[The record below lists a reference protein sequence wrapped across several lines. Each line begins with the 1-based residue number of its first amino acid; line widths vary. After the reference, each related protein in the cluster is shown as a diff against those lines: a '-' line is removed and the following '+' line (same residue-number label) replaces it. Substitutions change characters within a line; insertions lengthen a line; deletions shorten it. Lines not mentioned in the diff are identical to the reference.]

1 MHYATHVIQNVCFLR
16 KKKKMDRHVC
26 GIVKKTLEKIGTFV
40 SPTFGALTLGEDGS
54 PEALRSA

>member
-1 MHYATHVIQNVCFLR
+1 MSFRISGSCE
-16 KKKKMDRHVC
+16 KKKLDRHVC

>member
-1 MHYATHVIQNVCFLR
+1 MHYATHVIQNFWFLR
-16 KKKKMDRHVC
+16 KKKLDRHVC

>member
-1 MHYATHVIQNVCFLR
+1 MQHMSFRISGSCE
-16 KKKKMDRHVC
+16 KKKLDRHVC